1 MDIEKAFDLLD
12 HAFLVNVLS
21 MFSFG
26 INFISWIKLLLNSQQ
41 SFVISGGSTSP
52 YFNLKKGDGQGD
64 PVSAYLFIVALEF
77 LFVFIK
83 SNENIKVTEI
93 FKYVF
98 LYTAYADDSAF
109 FLRDIISVKELIN
122 SFNQFLF

>member
-41 SFVISGGSTSP
+41 SFVINGGNTSP

-83 SNENIKVTEI
+83 SNENIKGIEI

-98 LYTAYADDSAF
+98 CTLF
-109 FLRDIISVKELIN
+109 MQMILL
-122 SFNQFLF
+122 SF

>member
-41 SFVISGGSTSP
+41 SFVINGGNTSP

-64 PVSAYLFIVALEF
+64 PV
-77 LFVFIK
+77 
-83 SNENIKVTEI
+83 
-93 FKYVF
+93 
-98 LYTAYADDSAF
+98 
-109 FLRDIISVKELIN
+109 
-122 SFNQFLF
+122 